1 MKKNSVIA
9 MCISLILFL
18 IHGYLAYASN
28 YDNKQSMYKEI
39 VDELLSTR
47 TRIMNQALYGFDD
60 LSIIFSNLEAIE
72 IEDLLEEDIKSII
85 YARENPTDYSFISGL
100 ELLKVDLLEFKD
112 SIYKLKVLVQWRIV
126 ETEEEKIDVEY
137 FIHMKQENGKFF
149 LTGLEPV
156 G

>member
-28 YDNKQSMYKEI
+28 YDNKQSIYKEI

-47 TRIMNQALYGFDD
+47 TRIMNQALYGVDD
-60 LSIIFSNLEAIE
+60 LNIIFSNLEAIE
-72 IEDLLEEDIKSII
+72 REDLLEEDIKSII

-100 ELLKVDLLEFKD
+100 ELLKVDLLELKD

-126 ETEEEKIDVEY
+126 EIEEEKIDVEY

-156 G
+156 R

>member
-60 LSIIFSNLEAIE
+60 LNIIFSNLEAIE
-72 IEDLLEEDIKSII
+72 REDLLEEDIKSII

-126 ETEEEKIDVEY
+126 ETKEEKIDVEY

-156 G
+156 R